1 MSFIALLRKPNH
13 INLIINSCNANE
25 GQPCKTGERTKQGHF
40 KKYIYKLI
48 GKYIVHGFMQQS
60 DDLLLL

>member
-1 MSFIALLRKPNH
+1 MLMKDSLARLVK
-13 INLIINSCNANE
+13 
-25 GQPCKTGERTKQGHF
+25 GQNRDTF

-60 DDLLLL
+60 DDFLLS